1 MSIIFAVIYGLVQ
14 GITEFLPVSSSGH
27 LSLIQSFFS
36 IPNVE
41 ADYFSFDIL
50 LHLATLAAVVIVYA
64 RDIGALIVSFFSLVG
79 KLFHG
84 KFKLS
89 DYTDSERFVIMVV
102 IATLPLIP
110 AVLLNDKIEALYA
123 IPKLIGAILIF
134 NGVMLFVSDS
144 LSHGHKQIGDM
155 KPRNAVITGLCQMC
169 ALLPGLSRSGSTITG
184 SLAQGFDRAFAVK
197 FSFILSIPAIL
208 GANII
213 KIPDLISSP
222 VPAGDITAYICG
234 MAAALISGICAMKLL
249 IYISKKSNFKI
260 FGIYCIIIGI
270 ISVIFA

>member
-1 MSIIFAVIYGLVQ
+1 MSVLFAIIYGLVQ

-27 LSLIQSFFS
+27 LSLIQSFTS

-41 ADYFSFDIL
+41 TDYFSFDIL
-50 LHLATLAAVVIVYA
+50 LHLATLVAVVIVYY
-64 RDIGALIVSFFSLVG
+64 RDIASLIVSFFTLVG

-89 DYTDSERFVIMVV
+89 DYSDSERFVIMVI

-110 AVLLNDKIEALYA
+110 AVLINDKIEALYA
-123 IPKLIGAILIF
+123 IPKLVGGILIF
-134 NGVMLFVSDS
+134 NGVMLFVSDA
-144 LSHGHKQIGDM
+144 LSHGRKEIGEM
-155 KPRNAVITGLCQMC
+155 KPHNALVTGLCQMC

-184 SLAQGFDRAFAVK
+184 SLAQGFDRPFAVK

-208 GANII
+208 GANIL
-213 KIPDLISSP
+213 KLPDLISSP
-222 VPAGDITAYICG
+222 VPAGDITAYVCG

-260 FGIYCIIIGI
+260 FGVYCIIVGL